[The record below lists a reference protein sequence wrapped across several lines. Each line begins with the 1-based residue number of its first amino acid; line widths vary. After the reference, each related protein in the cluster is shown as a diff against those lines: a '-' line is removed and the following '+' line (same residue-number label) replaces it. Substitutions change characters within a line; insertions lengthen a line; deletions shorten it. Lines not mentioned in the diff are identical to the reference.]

1 MKDLLRSAYL
11 KLTNDASRRE
21 EKLRIYSSHDTTVL
35 SLLSSLHVIERMNES
50 FINPLETEPAYHHSY
65 DWLLPSYA
73 TVLTTELWMDD
84 TTNRPFLQFRIG
96 APELNK
102 GAEHVD
108 SDLSDEWEFIDDVLP
123 IRCPSDDLSTRQQMS
138 EAKLMKKCDLAAFA
152 RYVFIMTNP
161 SNDQSIDQLPTSS
174 TSSQELLSL
183 LGEVAALPLDRYND
197 NDGCCVRPDDF
208 EERCPNDQSFT
219 DSTKY
224 CQYFRR
230 LCPSQSCQ
238 NGYAINLSSM
248 NCALIGQSANVRTL
262 EAALFVT
269 VGLLLVSLA
278 VIGLQYSRRGKPKY
292 LSVDQSIEQ
301 SDDRLGTQMTR
312 AVQQVKRKARHARER
327 DASEKMRLESS
338 DEDDE
343 YDGGRQ

>member
-1 MKDLLRSAYL
+1 
-11 KLTNDASRRE
+11 
-21 EKLRIYSSHDTTVL
+21 
-35 SLLSSLHVIERMNES
+35 
-50 FINPLETEPAYHHSY
+50 
-65 DWLLPSYA
+65 
-73 TVLTTELWMDD
+73 
-84 TTNRPFLQFRIG
+84 
-96 APELNK
+96 
-102 GAEHVD
+102 
-108 SDLSDEWEFIDDVLP
+108 
-123 IRCPSDDLSTRQQMS
+123 
-138 EAKLMKKCDLAAFA
+138 
-152 RYVFIMTNP
+152 
-161 SNDQSIDQLPTSS
+161 
-174 TSSQELLSL
+174 
-183 LGEVAALPLDRYND
+183 
-197 NDGCCVRPDDF
+197 
-208 EERCPNDQSFT
+208 
-219 DSTKY
+219 
-224 CQYFRR
+224 
-230 LCPSQSCQ
+230 
-238 NGYAINLSSM
+238 M